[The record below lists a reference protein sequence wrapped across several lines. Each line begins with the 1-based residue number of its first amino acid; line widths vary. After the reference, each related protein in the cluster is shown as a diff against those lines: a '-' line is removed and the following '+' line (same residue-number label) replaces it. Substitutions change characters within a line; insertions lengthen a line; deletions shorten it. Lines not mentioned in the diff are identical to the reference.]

1 MKDTE
6 VKEKKLD
13 QPEQVQEAP
22 ESVIKRLTE
31 ENNNLKRLA
40 ENAINENQ
48 ILRATVKA
56 LSQLI

>member
-1 MKDTE
+1 MPE
-6 VKEKKLD
+6 VKKETKVT

-22 ESVIKRLTE
+22 ESVIKRLTV
-31 ENNNLKRLA
+31 ENADLRRLA
-40 ENAINENQ
+40 EKAINENQ

>member
-1 MKDTE
+1 MKPTE
-6 VKEKKLD
+6 IKEKVLD